1 MQQSA
6 KLVAYTAP
14 SKQSDQPN
22 GMNVEEFIIFC
33 ARVSNPSNQNNS
45 ETAPRLLKYLV
56 EHAHWSPLE
65 MASATIEIITTR
77 DIARQILRHRSFS
90 FQEFSQRYGAV
101 QSFHEGRAARWQD
114 YANRQN
120 STPVDYN
127 DEGQAA
133 IADEFKRRQ
142 ATSLEYARETY
153 EWALKQ
159 GIAKEQARAVLPEG
173 LTMSRLYMSGT
184 IRSWFHYCSQ
194 HGGVRWAHGT
204 QAEHVEVAHMC
215 AEELRLICPIL
226 FSTDTFEELH
236 FDARIEEDAKSGVLE
251 RVFAKELE
259 KGKKESGR

>member
-6 KLVAYTAP
+6 KLIAHTMP
-14 SKQSDQPN
+14 SKKADQPN
-22 GMNVEEFIIFC
+22 GMNVEEFIVFC

-56 EHAHWSPLE
+56 DHAHWSPLE
-65 MASATIEIITTR
+65 MASATMEIITTR
-77 DIARQILRHRSFS
+77 DIARQVLRHRSFS

-101 QSFHEGRAARWQD
+101 QSFHEGREARWQD

-120 STPVDYN
+120 STPVDNN

-159 GIAKEQARAVLPEG
+159 GIAKEQARATLPEG

-184 IRSWFHYCSQ
+184 IRSWFHYC
-194 HGGVRWAHGT
+194 GLRGAHGT
-204 QAEHVEVAHMC
+204 QAEHMEIARMC
-215 AEELRLICPIL
+215 AAELRTICPML
-226 FSTDTFEELH
+226 FMDDTRAVREPSGCPTP
-236 FDARIEEDAKSGVLE
+236 DACSCL
-251 RVFAKELE
+251 
-259 KGKKESGR
+259 